1 MKKNQQIQGEM
12 RVLVM
17 ARLKAASDDL
27 RISIG
32 SADYSKE
39 ELLKNVE
46 AGSKLGQEIIKT
58 QIEYLRDM
66 AGGAVYQSE

>member
-1 MKKNQQIQGEM
+1 MKKTQQIQGEM
-12 RVLVM
+12 RALVM

-32 SADYSKE
+32 SADYGKK
-39 ELLKNVE
+39 ELLKSVE
-46 AGSKLGQEIIKT
+46 AGSELGQEIVQA

-66 AGGAVYQSE
+66 AEGAIYQSE

>member
-12 RVLVM
+12 RALVM

-32 SADYSKE
+32 SADYSQE

-66 AGGAVYQSE
+66 AEGTIYQSE